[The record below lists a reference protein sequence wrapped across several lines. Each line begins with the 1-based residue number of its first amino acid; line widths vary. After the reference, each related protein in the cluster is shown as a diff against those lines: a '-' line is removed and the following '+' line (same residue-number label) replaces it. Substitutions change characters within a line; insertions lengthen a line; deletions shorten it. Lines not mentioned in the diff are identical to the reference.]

1 MPIATYYYEEG
12 DGWGSLSFN
21 VTTSESMDEE
31 LGDMV
36 YKNSRTAKER
46 EAEELALC
54 EKKEEA
60 AAILDNSSSD
70 SSRSSI
76 DANSTVVEGISQFAK
91 ADNKVVNG
99 GVCMDESC
107 PDAALP
113 CRISDVIAG
122 EEVCCEIGCPRK
134 KYNKRKR
141 QLFLEEA
148 KQISK
153 RRQREIKN
161 MLDKAFNLLVQKHD
175 DERNNKIHD
184 NDRNYQENDK
194 NEDIDSFSLDGIQD
208 NGLNEE
214 TGNDD
219 NQEAMKK
226 DMGAYPA
233 GSRNPCAN
241 SRPNH
246 GLDSEDQFCQT
257 ARISSPYE
265 KGMKKLEETSL
276 LSTSEGES
284 PELKYK
290 SSIYA
295 RQLFPPNSTSSTK
308 SCEEV
313 AQRGDE
319 NEKRWTFEEDRKVKE
334 WVERHGPRGRRFI
347 ASHLPGEYSL
357 SFLDILVLE

>member
-36 YKNSRTAKER
+36 YRNSRTAKER
-46 EAEELALC
+46 EAAELALC

-70 SSRSSI
+70 SSRSGI
-76 DANSTVVEGISQFAK
+76 DAKSTVVESISQFAK

-153 RRQREIKN
+153 RRQREIKK
-161 MLDKAFNLLVQKHD
+161 MIDKAFNLLVQKHD

-276 LSTSEGES
+276 LDALGETETSTSEEEN

-290 SSIYA
+290 SFIYN
-295 RQLFPPNSTSSTK
+295 RQLFPPN
-308 SCEEV
+308 
-313 AQRGDE
+313 QRGDE